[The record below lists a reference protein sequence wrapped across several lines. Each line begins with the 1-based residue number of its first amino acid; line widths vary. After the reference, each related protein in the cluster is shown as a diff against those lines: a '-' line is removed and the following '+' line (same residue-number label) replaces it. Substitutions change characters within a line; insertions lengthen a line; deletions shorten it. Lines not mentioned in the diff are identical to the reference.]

1 MWKQV
6 SCNFGIFHG
15 RSIYI
20 PSSTL
25 REPSKE
31 PIKPTKPT
39 CELSAPPVPDVVASK
54 EPIPKEPPL
63 ENVTAE
69 IVSKE
74 STSLPHTETSSSKPV
89 DDQKSIAK
97 ESPESAPISR
107 KEEAPNAR
115 HSPLAEVVQSNF
127 KEESTVKKVDK
138 FVAAKSI
145 LEDYSKEK
153 EFVVC
158 VDSTTEGVSGTNI

>member
-1 MWKQV
+1 MNPNIRLILH
-6 SCNFGIFHG
+6 C

-31 PIKPTKPT
+31 AIKPSKPIS
-39 CELSAPPVPDVVASK
+39 ELPAPSAPDVVAIK
-54 EPIPKEPPL
+54 DPIPVQEPPM
-63 ENVTAE
+63 EKPPMEKVTPATVLNE
-69 IVSKE
+69 KPSHPP
-74 STSLPHTETSSSKPV
+74 SETSKPV
-89 DDQKSIAK
+89 EDQKSISKAN
-97 ESPESAPISR
+97 SESASISR
-107 KEEAPNAR
+107 KEVEAPKAR
-115 HSPLAEVVQSNF
+115 HSPLAEVLKSD
-127 KEESTVKKVDK
+127 VKKEPPVDK

-158 VDSTTEGVSGTNI
+158 VDSTTEGVSGTNV

>member
-1 MWKQV
+1 MH
-6 SCNFGIFHG
+6 C

-31 PIKPTKPT
+31 AIKPSKSIS
-39 CELSAPPVPDVVASK
+39 ELPAPSAPDVVASK
-54 EPIPKEPPL
+54 DPIPVEEPPM
-63 ENVTAE
+63 EKPPMEKPMEKPPMEKVTPATVLNE
-69 IVSKE
+69 KPSHPP
-74 STSLPHTETSSSKPV
+74 SETSKPV
-89 DDQKSIAK
+89 EDQKPISK
-97 ESPESAPISR
+97 TNSESASISR
-107 KEEAPNAR
+107 KEEEAPKAR
-115 HSPLAEVVQSNF
+115 HSPLAEVLKSD
-127 KEESTVKKVDK
+127 VKKELPVDK